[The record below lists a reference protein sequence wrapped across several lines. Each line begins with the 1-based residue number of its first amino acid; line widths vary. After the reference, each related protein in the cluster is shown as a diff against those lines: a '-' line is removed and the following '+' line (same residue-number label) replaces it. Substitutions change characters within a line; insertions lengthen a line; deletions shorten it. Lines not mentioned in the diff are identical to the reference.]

1 MAQNDL
7 QQQSSQ
13 EYKQKTEAPVASV
26 EDSLAKLKEYG
37 GFSFASNLI
46 AGGLTSLDPAQS
58 ARRSI
63 FLKDEKKKDERRK
76 MKKQLQQWVEVLKA
90 EGDATDL
97 YTMIDGEKTNV
108 KETYSE
114 NMIEILKKSRNL
126 EKSFRSMALFYSN
139 SGEQRLK
146 NVEFINITFEDI
158 ISPDSSVRQEVQ
170 SKFKEAFNSVDMRD
184 SYSILL
190 IPGYMGSKTAIESW
204 AKICYDNKV
213 TMITDYSDLPNWV
226 EEDIN
231 LDSPFGSNDDRNTFL
246 GSIDE
251 PENLL
256 SGITNHLANA
266 VVVANEI
273 VARDGYAE
281 VGENM
286 PLLVGGSGAL
296 AGRLLSNNPAQPV
309 AGVKHGTLFDA
320 KGVRMNLT
328 REHLTN
334 LHERCLVP
342 LTTYEG
348 SVIAYGDQ
356 SLNNG
361 GDIDFNK
368 YSVVRV
374 YNFISKCLTHYFNA
388 KAYQLWTSTEQ
399 KQVQEDLTKFLD
411 SLKHNAK
418 MIQDFKINSI
428 KQDKNNKDVI
438 NAELSITPFYPARSF
453 VFSLN
458 RLEDG
463 STDVARK

>member
-1 MAQNDL
+1 MAVNDL
-7 QQQSSQ
+7 QEQSSQ
-13 EYKQKTEAPVASV
+13 EYAQRTEATKANI
-26 EDSLAKLKEYG
+26 EDSLSKLKEYG

-46 AGGLTSLDPAQS
+46 AGGLTTLDPSQV
-58 ARRSI
+58 ARKNI
-63 FLKDEKKKDERRK
+63 FLKDDKKKEERRK
-76 MKKQLQQWVEVLKA
+76 MKKQLQQWLEVLKM
-90 EGDATDL
+90 EGDSTDL
-97 YTMIDGEKTNV
+97 YTAIEDDKTLV
-108 KETYSE
+108 KEIYNE

-126 EKSFRSMALFYSN
+126 EKSFRSVALFFNN
-139 SGEQRLK
+139 SGETRLK
-146 NVEFINITFEDI
+146 NVEFVNIAHEDI
-158 ISPDSSVRQEVQ
+158 ISQDSSIRNVIKH
-170 SKFKEAFNSVDMRD
+170 KFKEAFDSVDMRQ
-184 SYSILL
+184 SYSLLL
-190 IPGYMGSKTAIESW
+190 IPGYMGSKTPIEGW
-204 AKICYDNKV
+204 AKVCYDNKV
-213 TMITDYSDLPNWV
+213 MMLTDYSDLPNWT
-226 EEDIN
+226 EEDI
-231 LDSPFGSNDDRNTFL
+231 DIESSFGTNDDRNNFL

-251 PENLL
+251 PENQL
-256 SGITNHLANA
+256 SGISNHLSNA

-273 VARDGYAE
+273 IARDGYSE
-281 VGENM
+281 VGEKV
-286 PLLVGGSGAL
+286 PLLIGGAGAL
-296 AGRLLSNNPAQPV
+296 AGRLLSNNPAQPI

-328 REHLTN
+328 RERLTA

-388 KAYQLWTSTEQ
+388 KAYQLWTPAEE
-399 KQVQEDLTKFLD
+399 KLVKEDITKFLD

-418 MIQDFKINSI
+418 MIQDFKLVNI

-438 NAELSITPFYPARSF
+438 NAELSIMPFYPARSF

-463 STDVARK
+463 TTDTVRK